1 VLPRAVRDHA
11 RVRKLTTVRLVAR
24 PPLPGDADA
33 LVAIYR
39 HPGVARWFWPGRL
52 PDDDDIATML
62 RRDRE
67 HWREHGFGRWYW
79 AERGSGEVVAKC
91 GPRFKVVEAAEEV
104 SMHWAVRP
112 DRHRRGIAAEAVEAA
127 VTDAFRAVGCAS
139 LVAIAHVDNRAS
151 QALAERA
158 GFRRE
163 RRVRDKGEPCALFRR
178 YKAANAPLNAS
189 SSPSSIE

>member
-1 VLPRAVRDHA
+1 MRQ
-11 RVRKLTTVRLVAR
+11 LTTVRLVAR

-33 LVAIYR
+33 LVAIFR
-39 HPGVARWFWPGRL
+39 HPGVACWFWGRL

-62 RRDRE
+62 ARDRE

-79 AERGSGEVVAKC
+79 AERGSEEVVAKC
-91 GPRFKVVEAAEEV
+91 GPRFKVVEGTEEL
-104 SMHWAVRP
+104 SMHWTVRP

-127 VTDAFRAVGCAS
+127 VTDAFQQVGCAS

-151 QALAERA
+151 QALAERT
-158 GFRRE
+158 GFHRE
-163 RRVRDKGEPCALFRR
+163 RRVRDHGEPCVLFRR
-178 YKAANAPLNAS
+178 YNEASASLNAS